1 MWLIM
6 EVLTLTLTF
15 LGLIVLILFLFFS
28 SDSVNTKNLYIKENH

>member
-1 MWLIM
+1 M

-15 LGLIVLILFLFFS
+15 LGPIVLILFLFFS